1 VYCGINLQTSKAL
14 RDINQFCFWY
24 GYHEVLQMGERSTWL
39 IFSCFTHDHENFEM
53 CGVFHAN
60 QGLWESRFRVIKLGC
75 YVIVD
80 IGCKYVTFSLN
91 VRIKILKIYN
101 YNSLHR

>member
-1 VYCGINLQTSKAL
+1 MLQ
-14 RDINQFCFWY
+14 I
-24 GYHEVLQMGERSTWL
+24 GERSTCL

-60 QGLWESRFRVIKLGC
+60 HGLWESRFRVIKLGC
-75 YVIVD
+75 YVIVN

-91 VRIKILKIYN
+91 VRIRFKKYIIIAPYIV
-101 YNSLHR
+101 SLRSRKDSEANDIS